1 MPTLRLGNL
10 FSDSNNGRQQRPVVP
25 RPQVPNTPQRN
36 DGLHGTERRA
46 MAAFDDMLGIENVA
60 SQRGSQTNTHLRSNM
75 AQREIRNDVV
85 INEGLGS
92 YDGRPCSIRIYE
104 NHL

>member
-10 FSDSNNGRQQRPVVP
+10 FSDSNNDRQQRPVVP

-60 SQRGSQTNTHLRSNM
+60 SQRGSQANAHSRSNM
-75 AQREIRNDVV
+75 AFGNASTTVP
-85 INEGLGS
+85 S
-92 YDGRPCSIRIYE
+92 TSITSSFDISFPPVTCLF
-104 NHL
+104 N

>member
-46 MAAFDDMLGIENVA
+46 MAAFDDMLANTNAGSLRIQYRIFRTFSVLGMSFLIEYV
-60 SQRGSQTNTHLRSNM
+60 
-75 AQREIRNDVV
+75 
-85 INEGLGS
+85 
-92 YDGRPCSIRIYE
+92 
-104 NHL
+104 

>member
-46 MAAFDDMLGIENVA
+46 MAAFDDMLGIETWRLNAALKQIHTCVRTWLNV
-60 SQRGSQTNTHLRSNM
+60 RFETTW
-75 AQREIRNDVV
+75 
-85 INEGLGS
+85 
-92 YDGRPCSIRIYE
+92 
-104 NHL
+104 